1 MLETSSKMTSHLNF
15 FKKKPSCYDPMIS
28 HVAQLRLA
36 RTFNLL
42 FRKKQQQATMP
53 QTTALKQNLIS
64 GASCNHQTYS
74 KGEVFFLIMIILFH
88 MYMLIFRDL

>member
-1 MLETSSKMTSHLNF
+1 MIPWNHMLLNSEWHVHLTYYLEKSDKKMMDSNLKKSYEHW
-15 FKKKPSCYDPMIS
+15 KKKQ
-28 HVAQLRLA
+28 V
-36 RTFNLL
+36 
-42 FRKKQQQATMP
+42 TMP

>member
-1 MLETSSKMTSHLNF
+1 MMDSNLKKSYEHW
-15 FKKKPSCYDPMIS
+15 KKK
-28 HVAQLRLA
+28 
-36 RTFNLL
+36 
-42 FRKKQQQATMP
+42 QQATMP